1 MASGFLNNPIGKL
14 VAKKADEESGKDS
27 LCPSLSL
34 KHRIIGYAV
43 TVIIGTYIDLHSIIY
58 DLIISNELALNN
70 II

>member
-34 KHRIIGYAV
+34 KHRVIGFAI
-43 TVIIGTYIDLHSIIY
+43 TVIIGTYIDLHSIH
-58 DLIISNELALNN
+58 
-70 II
+70 